1 MPSQCWLLLICRMA
15 FPLWPFEPHTGGW
28 HTVRAYYGTW
38 ANIGTWYRGYFI
50 FFPDTRLSATTFCTQ
65 NYLKWCTKCKNFYMK
80 QESSFGENS
89 ASGTALGQFI
99 WKVLFSGP
107 VYSISI
113 LKFSAWL
120 GLACHRCET
129 MQDRK
134 ICFKDTNGV
143 IASIVSDHL
152 VTRASIR
159 FDGDD
164 K

>member
-65 NYLKWCTKCKNFYMK
+65 NYLKWCTKCKNFCMK

-120 GLACHRCET
+120 GLSQMRNNAGQKNLFQRHEWCYRL
-129 MQDRK
+129 DR
-134 ICFKDTNGV
+134 FRPLSHSGFDT
-143 IASIVSDHL
+143 IWWWW
-152 VTRASIR
+152 
-159 FDGDD
+159 
-164 K
+164 